1 MHDLCKEAREDY
13 SMEAEVRNLIFRSG
27 MNTNIVLLKVEL
39 EAEDYDYSFGAPS
52 MSNYSTLGTLDT
64 RYWPA

>member
-13 SMEAEVRNLIFRSG
+13 NMEAEVRNGTFIAV
-27 MNTNIVLLKVEL
+27 NVNIVLLKVDL

-64 RYWPA
+64 R

>member
-13 SMEAEVRNLIFRSG
+13 SMEAEVRNVTFTAG
-27 MNTNIVLLKVEL
+27 MNANIVLLKVEL

-64 RYWPA
+64 RY

>member
-13 SMEAEVRNLIFRSG
+13 NMEAEVRSVTFIAVNI
-27 MNTNIVLLKVEL
+27 NIVLLKVDL

-64 RYWPA
+64 R

>member
-13 SMEAEVRNLIFRSG
+13 NMEAEVRNVTFIAV
-27 MNTNIVLLKVEL
+27 NVNIVLLKVDL

-64 RYWPA
+64 R